1 MTIKLVAL
9 GGAALALL
17 MVSSL
22 FDPADAHRRSGG
34 GGGGGGPRVAY
45 SGGGHIHSGHGHRHV
60 HRFHRH
66 RFIVGAPFVYGAYYY
81 GDGCHWLWRNAQETG
96 SRYWWSRYYA
106 CLDGYGY

>member
-22 FDPADAHRRSGG
+22 LYPADAHRRSGG
-34 GGGGGGPRVAY
+34 GGGPRVMY
-45 SGGGHIHSGHGHRHV
+45 GGGGHIHSGHRHV

-66 RFIVGAPFVYGAYYY
+66 RFIFAAPLVYGTYAY

-96 SRYWWSRYYA
+96 SRYWWNRYNA
-106 CLDGYGY
+106 CLDDYGY